1 MEIPE
6 SIIKTLEE
14 MKETSWTC
22 YKEFKKD
29 RKHAMA
35 NRFFGEYN
43 AYDSALRMISEP
55 DFAKRMA
62 EIFLETN
69 AEHQVL
75 P

>member
-6 SIIKTLEE
+6 IVVKTLEE

-35 NRFFGEYN
+35 NRYFGEYT
-43 AYDSALRMISEP
+43 AFTSALRMLSDP
-55 DFAKRMA
+55 DYAKRMA
-62 EIFLETN
+62 EIFLKTN